1 MSSDLAGC
9 MYCGYIKSSLT
20 QLEPK
25 AKDNLAKKQR
35 NLKSHANFDWHQ
47 LDAGTS
53 NTFSPG
59 PAVLKHTLQKHSLT
73 GARAT
78 RGSDLHLAPLN
89 EYVILTST
97 VRAKRKECR
106 CNSVEKECLRLS
118 TLGRV
123 YRKASSRSQPDI
135 ESYHGSCGR
144 NRLIGTQYDDRH
156 ILSHGVKQAKAVAAA
171 WTKTALVGAYVGIF
185 LVFFV
190 LSLQQQITGNLTAYV
205 TSAFSKHTLLATTT
219 VISSIISAA
228 VRLPVAKIM
237 DIWGRVEG
245 YLLMVSCC
253 TLGLVMMASCNS
265 VEMYAAA
272 QVFYWVGHNGMAY
285 VLDIFLADTSS
296 LKNRGWLF
304 AFSTSPYIATTF
316 AGPAAAHAF
325 YRFSSWRWAFG
336 TFSIVLPL
344 ASAPVAGIF
353 FQSRRK
359 AMELGYLAKKRSGRT
374 LIQSVKHY
382 FAEFDVIGMILLIA
396 AFALILLPFSISTYQ
411 SANWKSPAV
420 ISMLVIGGCSLAA
433 FVLWERFGAR
443 NGRRSVFGY
452 RNRVSQFLVVHRQT
466 IQNAGYIGNIY
477 SIGTCVWSLAT
488 GAIIRA
494 TGRFKYLA
502 LAAIPLQMMGVSL
515 MIRFQ
520 KPGTDIGF
528 IILCQVLIA
537 LSGGTMVICEQIAI
551 MAAVSH
557 GEVAVALALLGLF
570 SSVGSAIGQTIA
582 GAIWTHTIPQYLQ
595 MYLPESAKWKAMEI
609 YDSLEEQLS
618 YPMDSPERQA
628 IMSAYEVGQRRM
640 LIVGLCVLPL
650 AMVWILMWRDIQLK
664 NVKRAKGTVF

>member
-1 MSSDLAGC
+1 MSEKAETGTAPPQGEEKLTVSSDTDSE
-9 MYCGYIKSSLT
+9 K
-20 QLEPK
+20 
-25 AKDNLAKKQR
+25 
-35 NLKSHANFDWHQ
+35 
-47 LDAGTS
+47 
-53 NTFSPG
+53 
-59 PAVLKHTLQKHSLT
+59 LQ
-73 GARAT
+73 
-78 RGSDLHLAPLN
+78 D
-89 EYVILTST
+89 
-97 VRAKRKECR
+97 
-106 CNSVEKECLRLS
+106 
-118 TLGRV
+118 
-123 YRKASSRSQPDI
+123 
-135 ESYHGSCGR
+135 
-144 NRLIGTQYDDRH
+144 
-156 ILSHGVKQAKAVAAA
+156 GVKQAKAVAAA

-253 TLGLVMMASCNS
+253 TLGKQLIAKKNPYNERNRPLPIGLVMMASCNS

-374 LIQSVKHY
+374 LIQSIKHY
-382 FAEFDVIGMILLIA
+382 FAGFDVIGMILLIA

-443 NGRRSVFGY
+443 VCLAPFHLLVDRTVVGACLVTGTVFLSFY
-452 RNRVSQFLVVHRQT
+452 CWDVYFLSYLQVVHRQT

-502 LAAIPLQMMGVSL
+502 LAAIPLQMIGVSL
-515 MIRFQ
+515 MIRFR

-582 GAIWTHTIPQYLQ
+582 GAIWTHTIPQYLK

-609 YDSLEEQLS
+609 YNSLEEQLS

-640 LIVGLCVLPL
+640 LIVALCVLPL

>member
-1 MSSDLAGC
+1 MSEKVETETAHPQGEEKLSD
-9 MYCGYIKSSLT
+9 
-20 QLEPK
+20 
-25 AKDNLAKKQR
+25 
-35 NLKSHANFDWHQ
+35 
-47 LDAGTS
+47 
-53 NTFSPG
+53 
-59 PAVLKHTLQKHSLT
+59 
-73 GARAT
+73 
-78 RGSDLHLAPLN
+78 
-89 EYVILTST
+89 
-97 VRAKRKECR
+97 
-106 CNSVEKECLRLS
+106 
-118 TLGRV
+118 
-123 YRKASSRSQPDI
+123 
-135 ESYHGSCGR
+135 
-144 NRLIGTQYDDRH
+144 
-156 ILSHGVKQAKAVAAA
+156 GVKQAKAVAAA

-443 NGRRSVFGY
+443 VCLAPFHLLVDRTVVGACLVTGTVFLSFY
-452 RNRVSQFLVVHRQT
+452 CWDVYFLSYLQVVHRQT

-502 LAAIPLQMMGVSL
+502 LAAIPLQMIGVSL
-515 MIRFQ
+515 MIRFR

>member
-1 MSSDLAGC
+1 MSEKAETGTAPPQGEEKLTVSSDTDSE
-9 MYCGYIKSSLT
+9 K
-20 QLEPK
+20 
-25 AKDNLAKKQR
+25 
-35 NLKSHANFDWHQ
+35 
-47 LDAGTS
+47 
-53 NTFSPG
+53 
-59 PAVLKHTLQKHSLT
+59 LQ
-73 GARAT
+73 
-78 RGSDLHLAPLN
+78 D
-89 EYVILTST
+89 
-97 VRAKRKECR
+97 
-106 CNSVEKECLRLS
+106 
-118 TLGRV
+118 
-123 YRKASSRSQPDI
+123 
-135 ESYHGSCGR
+135 
-144 NRLIGTQYDDRH
+144 
-156 ILSHGVKQAKAVAAA
+156 GVKQAKAVAAA

-374 LIQSVKHY
+374 LIQSIKHY
-382 FAEFDVIGMILLIA
+382 FAGFDVIGMILLIA

-443 NGRRSVFGY
+443 
-452 RNRVSQFLVVHRQT
+452 VVHRQT

-502 LAAIPLQMMGVSL
+502 LAAIPLQMIGVSL
-515 MIRFQ
+515 MIRFR

-582 GAIWTHTIPQYLQ
+582 GAIWTHTIPQYLK

-609 YDSLEEQLS
+609 YNSLEEQLS

-640 LIVGLCVLPL
+640 LIVALSPTQDKWGCAIFGASDAALLQKFLDLKPSRFISVARSGVRLTSS
-650 AMVWILMWRDIQLK
+650 DISFEPDHMQAGK
-664 NVKRAKGTVF
+664 YG

>member
-1 MSSDLAGC
+1 
-9 MYCGYIKSSLT
+9 
-20 QLEPK
+20 
-25 AKDNLAKKQR
+25 
-35 NLKSHANFDWHQ
+35 
-47 LDAGTS
+47 
-53 NTFSPG
+53 
-59 PAVLKHTLQKHSLT
+59 
-73 GARAT
+73 
-78 RGSDLHLAPLN
+78 
-89 EYVILTST
+89 
-97 VRAKRKECR
+97 
-106 CNSVEKECLRLS
+106 
-118 TLGRV
+118 
-123 YRKASSRSQPDI
+123 
-135 ESYHGSCGR
+135 
-144 NRLIGTQYDDRH
+144 
-156 ILSHGVKQAKAVAAA
+156 
-171 WTKTALVGAYVGIF
+171 
-185 LVFFV
+185 
-190 LSLQQQITGNLTAYV
+190 
-205 TSAFSKHTLLATTT
+205 
-219 VISSIISAA
+219 
-228 VRLPVAKIM
+228 M

-265 VEMYAAA
+265 
-272 QVFYWVGHNGMAY
+272 VFYWVGHNGMAY

-382 FAEFDVIGMILLIA
+382 FAEFDASNQPKTKIVIGMILLIA

-443 NGRRSVFGY
+443 VCLAPFHLLVDRTVVGACLVTGT
-452 RNRVSQFLVVHRQT
+452 VVHRQT

-502 LAAIPLQMMGVSL
+502 LAAIPLQMIGVSL
-515 MIRFQ
+515 MIRFR

-628 IMSAYEVGQRRM
+628 IMSAYEVSQRRM